1 MVATRGSIALM
12 RASNQDVSYA
22 NKQLGFARGAHLLR
36 VSLSYLPGTTLH
48 FESYERTNR
57 QFEVRLANIE
67 IAHGTGHVWPSA
79 DPDDA
84 HQSGEVWRGDS
95 QASHAAAH
103 LIALL
108 RAGPAQIAAVRT
120 DGVLEI
126 AFANKAR
133 IRALP
138 EDNYE
143 GWELDG
149 PKGLKIISCPGGDL
163 AIWT

>member
-1 MVATRGSIALM
+1 M
-12 RASNQDVSYA
+12 RASTQDVSYA

-36 VSLSYLPGTTLH
+36 VSLSYSPGTTLH

-57 QFEVRLANIE
+57 EFEIRLANIE
-67 IAHGTGHVWPSA
+67 ITHGTGHVWPSA
-79 DPDDA
+79 DHDDA
-84 HQSGEVWRGDS
+84 HQAGQLWRGDS
-95 QASHAAAH
+95 QAGDAAAH

-108 RAGPAQIAAVRT
+108 RAGPVRGAVAST
-120 DGVLEI
+120 DGILAI
-126 AFANKAR
+126 TFANKAR

-149 PKGLKIISCPGGDL
+149 PKGLKIISCPGGEL

>member
-1 MVATRGSIALM
+1 M
-12 RASNQDVSYA
+12 RASSQDVSYA
-22 NKQLGFARGAHLLR
+22 NKHLQFARGAHLLR

-48 FESYERTNR
+48 FDGYERTAR
-57 QFEVRLANIE
+57 EFEVRLANIE

-84 HQSGEVWRGDS
+84 HKAGQIWRGDS
-95 QASHAAAH
+95 QASDAATH

-108 RAGPAQIAAVRT
+108 RAGPAQSAIVNT

-126 AFANKAR
+126 AFANRAR
-133 IRALP
+133 IKALP